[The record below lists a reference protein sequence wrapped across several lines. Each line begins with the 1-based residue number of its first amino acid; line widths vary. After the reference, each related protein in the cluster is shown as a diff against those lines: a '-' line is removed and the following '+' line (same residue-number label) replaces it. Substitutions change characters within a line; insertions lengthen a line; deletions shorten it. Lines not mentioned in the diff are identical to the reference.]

1 MQTPLLLDA
10 GKPLVGEFH
19 GFSSGQFP
27 LSDHR
32 PVESCATRP
41 ADFGFLGLRKLKP
54 PSRHTSEFS
63 TRRSALAVAMV
74 VLKRMFPQ

>member
-10 GKPLVGEFH
+10 GKAPGRRVPRVLLRSISLIR
-19 GFSSGQFP
+19 SSTSGIVCN
-27 LSDHR
+27 S
-32 PVESCATRP
+32 AGG
-41 ADFGFLGLRKLKP
+41 FGFLGLRKLKP